1 MLRLNIRKEGR
12 LKRFSW
18 LVGVSLF
25 LFLIG
30 CAGRDDVM
38 ILDSRAS
45 SLERQL
51 NALRDSNEGL
61 KATLSRRIEQAEK
74 KMDSSLP
81 PIHQNQADI
90 TAQIEALKTKIQ
102 TLQGRIEA
110 FEYNQKRDQN
120 RLSESLVKELK
131 EFQARLQR
139 LEHPPTPPP
148 PPPAVPSAAA
158 SPALPPPS
166 EPTEAGP
173 KPEKAK
179 EITRDAKEDQKENK
193 EPAKEREKTTKGT
206 PEELYGEAGALFK
219 KKAFEGAQ
227 KKYED
232 YLKAAPKGK
241 YVEPARFG
249 LAESLYAQKDYEEA
263 ILNYQKLIKGF
274 PKSPLIPEVLYKQAL
289 SFLALKDSGSARLLL
304 EKIIKSYPKSA
315 QAKLAQKKLKSL

>member
-1 MLRLNIRKEGR
+1 M
-12 LKRFSW
+12 KRFSW
-18 LVGVSLF
+18 LIMVSLVF
-25 LFLIG
+25 FLIG

-38 ILDSRAS
+38 ILDSRTA

-51 NALRDSNEGL
+51 NALKESNEGMN
-61 KATLSRRIEQAEK
+61 ATLSRRIEQAEK
-74 KMDSSLP
+74 KMDSSLQP
-81 PIHQNQADI
+81 VHQNQADM
-90 TAQIEALKTKIQ
+90 TAQVEALKVKIQ
-102 TLQGRIEA
+102 SLQGRIEA
-110 FEYNQKRDQN
+110 FEYNQKKDQN

-131 EFQARLQR
+131 ELQARLQR

-148 PPPAVPSAAA
+148 PPPAVPSASA
-158 SPALPPPS
+158 PPS
-166 EPTEAGP
+166 PSPPSAPTEAGP

-179 EITRDAKEDQKENK
+179 EIPRESKEDQKEIK
-193 EPAKEREKTTKGT
+193 EPAKEKEKTAKGT
-206 PEELYGEAGALFK
+206 PEELYAEAGALFK

-227 KKYED
+227 KKYEE

-249 LAESLYAQKDYEEA
+249 LAESLYAQKNYEEA